1 MKRKTLLTLLV
12 YASFAFIIWE
22 YNPMYWYQ
30 QDRFM
35 FVMLLVFINI
45 ILWFK
50 NLLIKDL
57 KK

>member
-22 YNPMYWYQ
+22 YNPMYWHQ
-30 QDRFM
+30 SDRFM
-35 FVMLLVFINI
+35 FVIVLIFANVIH
-45 ILWFK
+45 WVQ
-50 NLLIKDL
+50 NLLYKDL